1 MSPLLPKNPVGDV
14 LKRVDRTLDSAD
26 ASLARVD
33 ETLHGVDSTLTTVSG
48 TLSEANASL
57 ERVGGT
63 LAEATTVLAGVQE
76 LLGNLEDKLE
86 LLDQVPAVL
95 THLEEIKAAVAVRA

>member
-14 LKRVDRTLDSAD
+14 LKRVDHTLDSAD

-33 ETLHGVDSTLTTVSG
+33 ETLHGV
-48 TLSEANASL
+48 E
-57 ERVGGT
+57 GT
-63 LAEATTVLAGVQE
+63 LAEATTVLAGVQD
-76 LLGNLEDKLE
+76 LLATLEDKLE

-95 THLEEIKAAVAVRA
+95 AHLEEIKAAVAAGA